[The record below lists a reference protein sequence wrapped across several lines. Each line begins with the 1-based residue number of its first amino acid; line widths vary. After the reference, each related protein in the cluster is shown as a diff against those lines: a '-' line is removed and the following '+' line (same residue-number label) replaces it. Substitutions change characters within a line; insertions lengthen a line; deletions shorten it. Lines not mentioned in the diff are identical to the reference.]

1 MLAIPAACSF
11 AAHPLAAQSPARR
24 SIRGRVVV
32 GAARRPLAGAVV
44 ELRGGDTV
52 LIARAT
58 SAADGRFMVPALRYA
73 RYRPMQLG

>member
-11 AAHPLAAQSPARR
+11 AAHPLAAQPPARR

-52 LIARAT
+52 L
-58 SAADGRFMVPALRYA
+58 
-73 RYRPMQLG
+73 